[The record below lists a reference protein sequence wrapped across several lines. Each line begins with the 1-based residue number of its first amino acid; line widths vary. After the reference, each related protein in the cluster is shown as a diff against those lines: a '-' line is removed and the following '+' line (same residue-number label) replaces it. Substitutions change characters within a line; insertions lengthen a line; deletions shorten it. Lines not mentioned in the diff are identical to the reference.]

1 MWGSM
6 LDDLAKKAGEAA
18 EAASGLAA
26 DATTQLRE
34 QTAEGGRSAQ
44 DWLESILT
52 SSSDVR

>member
-26 DATTQLRE
+26 DATTQLSE
-34 QTAEGGRSAQ
+34 QTAEGGGLGVYGKRRS
-44 DWLESILT
+44 
-52 SSSDVR
+52 